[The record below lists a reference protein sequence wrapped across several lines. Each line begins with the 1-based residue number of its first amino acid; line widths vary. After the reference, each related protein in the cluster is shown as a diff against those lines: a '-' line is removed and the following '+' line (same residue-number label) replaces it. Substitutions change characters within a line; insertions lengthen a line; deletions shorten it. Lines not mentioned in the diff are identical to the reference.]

1 MKRLKTIA
9 ITLAVLIATVGI
21 SAFIGIHVH
30 GMQKEIL
37 QQKGELIAKE
47 SAREYDRYIFTRM
60 SILQRVA
67 YSVEEL
73 SLQRNENVLAFLTNE
88 TNYILNMLGAETTG
102 LYGWINGEFLDGA
115 GWVPDEGF
123 VATER
128 PWYKQA
134 MTSGRKITF
143 VDPYLDAQTHTMMI
157 TIAELL
163 KDGESVVALDVSL
176 DHIQRIVMDVASRV
190 EGSQA
195 LVLNSDGVVIAHSD
209 ENQLGQNYSISSEEN
224 PLGHMIAQ
232 RILEEGHSVFE
243 VSTKE
248 ANYAVYAEALESG
261 WYSVSVINTDAWH
274 QPLHRL
280 MAVFFSILGVVV
292 LSIVIVFLRM
302 SAKNIALEKLHTRID
317 EEEKRG
323 EQLQVLSETDRMTGL
338 NDRVSGARKV
348 NESDVGGLFIEL
360 DIDHFKSIND
370 RFGHQTGDAVILAV
384 ADAMRKTFRA
394 NDVTMRLGGDEFGAF
409 AGGIMDRETAEVL
422 IGRLFNRIVQI
433 DVLGEEK
440 VCISVGAA
448 LCSEPERFENLYQRA
463 DDALYASKK
472 EAGNYMTFG

>member
-248 ANYAVYAEALESG
+248 AN
-261 WYSVSVINTDAWH
+261 
-274 QPLHRL
+274 
-280 MAVFFSILGVVV
+280 
-292 LSIVIVFLRM
+292 
-302 SAKNIALEKLHTRID
+302 
-317 EEEKRG
+317 
-323 EQLQVLSETDRMTGL
+323 
-338 NDRVSGARKV
+338 
-348 NESDVGGLFIEL
+348 
-360 DIDHFKSIND
+360 
-370 RFGHQTGDAVILAV
+370 
-384 ADAMRKTFRA
+384 
-394 NDVTMRLGGDEFGAF
+394 
-409 AGGIMDRETAEVL
+409 
-422 IGRLFNRIVQI
+422 
-433 DVLGEEK
+433 
-440 VCISVGAA
+440 
-448 LCSEPERFENLYQRA
+448 
-463 DDALYASKK
+463 
-472 EAGNYMTFG
+472 